1 MSEMAEA
8 IRELIETKGFSEDSV
23 RQTIENAIK
32 AAYKRTFGTADNCI
46 VKFAD
51 DMSDVTVYS
60 RKTIVDGVYDPVIE
74 MELEEAREKMELQ
87 VNQSNLRKVMKL
99 IFRLTPTHSTALQ
112 FLQENR
118 LPIRD

>member
-1 MSEMAEA
+1 MSEMADA
-8 IRELIETKGFSEDSV
+8 IRELIETKGFSADSV

-60 RKTIVDGVYDPVIE
+60 RKKIVDGVYDPVVEI
-74 MELEEAREKMELQ
+74 ELEEALQ
-87 VNQSNLRKVMKL
+87 
-99 IFRLTPTHSTALQ
+99 LTP
-112 FLQENR
+112 ECE
-118 LPIRD
+118 